1 MPFLFG
7 SCNIRMNHP
16 QPECQG
22 CLLMKVTLMVS
33 ILPFPFRKVTLEA
46 GGGGGDRKDSLV
58 SLMPEPLAL
67 VQPQEVTGAS
77 GN

>member
-1 MPFLFG
+1 MLFLFR
-7 SCNIRMNHP
+7 SYNIRMNHP

-33 ILPFPFRKVTLEA
+33 ILPLAFRKVTLEA
-46 GGGGGDRKDSLV
+46 MGGGRDRKDSLV
-58 SLMPEPLAL
+58 SQMPDPHAL
-67 VQPQEVTGAS
+67 VQPQEVTRAS